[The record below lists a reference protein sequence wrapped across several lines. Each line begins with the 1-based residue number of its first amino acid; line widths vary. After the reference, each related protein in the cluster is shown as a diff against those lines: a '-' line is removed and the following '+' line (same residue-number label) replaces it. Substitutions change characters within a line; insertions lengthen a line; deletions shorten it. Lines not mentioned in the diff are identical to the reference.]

1 MTKTY
6 LALVKMQTFS
16 PISIAVPLTY
26 LSSPVYPLPPQTT
39 LLGALAY
46 PLLRNSPKELEQSC
60 SPTVKLL
67 DHVVYATAG
76 AEGYTI
82 TRTIERMYNTVYQ
95 KSSRWIEADKAEAT
109 PIDRKGEKGGEK
121 LRWGILATGYV
132 TYLNNSLYIL
142 YISKSIDILQYVY
155 GITRIGKKEGLVSV
169 EEVLID
175 EANKYIDASAT
186 KAETIFYVPR
196 HLAECYPAKVYSMP
210 ILHRDNFCQS
220 IRPQVQEFYVPLEV
234 GKMVCRV
241 LDNATVLRVNDLEV
255 VIPKTVLR

>member
-1 MTKTY
+1 MPKAY
-6 LALVKMQTFS
+6 LALTKIQTFS

-39 LLGALAY
+39 ALGALAY
-46 PLLRNSPKELEQSC
+46 PLLRNSPEELEQGC
-60 SPTVKLL
+60 SSAIKLL
-67 DHVVYATAG
+67 DYIVYATAG
-76 AEGYTI
+76 AESYTI

-95 KSSRWIEADKAEAT
+95 KTVRWVPT
-109 PIDRKGEKGGEK
+109 DRGNDEK

-142 YISKSIDILQYVY
+142 YISKNRDILQYVY

-175 EANKYIDASAT
+175 EVDKHVDDSAIKVEIT
-186 KAETIFYVPR
+186 FYVPR

-241 LDNATVLRVNDLEV
+241 LDNATVLRINDQEV